1 MNSLLEQTDAQVQ
14 RLNSKM
20 RVVEQRMV
28 RAEPRLLHWSAPPL
42 AAGCW
47 LLAPGCWLTP
57 VAPPSA
63 CRCRCAAAAATGRRF
78 IPRDDCHPQGA
89 AFMPF
94 QSSLYQVQRQRMLL
108 EQTTTNSP
116 RFS

>member
-28 RAEPRLLHWSAPPL
+28 RVEPRLLHWSAPPL

-47 LLAPGCWLTP
+47 LLAAG
-57 VAPPSA
+57 
-63 CRCRCAAAAATGRRF
+63 
-78 IPRDDCHPQGA
+78 
-89 AFMPF
+89 
-94 QSSLYQVQRQRMLL
+94 
-108 EQTTTNSP
+108 
-116 RFS
+116 

>member
-42 AAGCW
+42 AASG
-47 LLAPGCWLTP
+47 
-57 VAPPSA
+57 
-63 CRCRCAAAAATGRRF
+63 AAAVATG
-78 IPRDDCHPQGA
+78 IVNGA
-89 AFMPF
+89 
-94 QSSLYQVQRQRMLL
+94 L
-108 EQTTTNSP
+108 
-116 RFS
+116 